1 MISSSFQH
9 RGKSVESEKIT
20 NASIT
25 SPKKR
30 DAGVVI
36 TQVGLLTNLTMAVV
50 KGVSGYVFKSKTMM
64 ADAIHGATDAISDTL
79 ALVAIT
85 WGSRPPTSHFPYGHG
100 KIESLG
106 ALGVSAILLMGSL
119 SMGFDSLQ
127 FLLLPFRQGKQSVII
142 HGPTHE
148 EATVGTFVYLD
159 GDLLSHIF
167 VIGISLVTITAKEW
181 LYSAS
186 KCRCT
191 PNPITQ
197 ETDAKPSA
205 TKLAMERR
213 STVLAS
219 SALHNRVDSFTEVI
233 IICVILTSKLIRE
246 VAWLDTVGGLF
257 ISLLAVRPAAEFTM
271 SALRELVDYSIDEGV
286 KGEIR
291 FHSEDILGEIDE
303 SGQVEVISIMGTKS
317 GQRNLINLEM
327 VMPSSWTIDEAFEL
341 EVKFRSELEKR
352 TQMTCHYQIH
362 IRPAEGND

>member
-20 NASIT
+20 NASTT

-36 TQVGLLTNLTMAVV
+36 TQVGLLTNVTMAVV
-50 KGVSGYVFKSKTMM
+50 KGVFGYVFNSKTMM
-64 ADAIHGATDAISDTL
+64 ADAIHGATDAISDAL

-100 KIESLG
+100 KIESIG

-127 FLLLPFRQGKQSVII
+127 FLLLPFRQGKQSII
-142 HGPTHE
+142 QGPVHE
-148 EATVGTFVYLD
+148 EATDGTFAYLD
-159 GDLLSHIF
+159 GGLLSHIF

-186 KCRCT
+186 KHRCT

-197 ETDAKPSA
+197 ETNAKPSA
-205 TKLAMERR
+205 MKLAMERR

-219 SALHNRVDSFTEVI
+219 NALHHRVDSFTEVI
-233 IICVILTSKLIRE
+233 IICVILTSKLIRDA
-246 VAWLDTVGGLF
+246 AWLDPVGGLF

-286 KGEIR
+286 RGEIR
-291 FHSEDILGEIDE
+291 FHSEDVLGEIDE
-303 SGQVEVISIMGTKS
+303 SGQVEVVSIMGTKS

-352 TQMTCHYQIH
+352 TQITCHYQIH
-362 IRPAEGND
+362 IRPAEGNN